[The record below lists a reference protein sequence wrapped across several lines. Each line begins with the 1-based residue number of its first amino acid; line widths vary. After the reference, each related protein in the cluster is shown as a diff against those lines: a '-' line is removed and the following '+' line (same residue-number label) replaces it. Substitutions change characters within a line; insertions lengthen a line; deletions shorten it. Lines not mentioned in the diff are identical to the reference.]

1 MSENHK
7 QPSKLSENLEI
18 SGKAF
23 RSLALYSLDKITAFI
38 DGLSDRIIYQKPP
51 KNVVFPGLP
60 EPIPE
65 KAMAFDQLLD
75 YVFNDLLSYGLENAG
90 PGNLAYV
97 PGGGLPQ
104 AAIADMITAAVN
116 RYTTVW
122 ELSPGL
128 AELETTVVRWFLD
141 MFRFPAEARGILT
154 SGSSLATFSAVLA
167 ARQKYLNGSLEEATV
182 YVSDVIH
189 YAVCKAVTM
198 AGFPSEALREIPSD
212 CQFRMDTEQLSAQI
226 QKDRQAG
233 KRPFLIVGTAGAT
246 RTGSVD
252 NLDILADVARDEKM
266 WLHIDAAYGGFFQ
279 LTQRGTRILAGIE
292 RADSIALDPHKA
304 LFIPYGTGAL
314 LVRNGEDLRQ
324 AHRDKGKRYSKRQND
339 PERMDF
345 CEYSPELSRELRG
358 LRIWLPLKMHGVS
371 SFRQNLD
378 EKLDLARWATDQLRK
393 IPGIKIFNE
402 PQLSVVTFRL
412 IREGLDDAKLEQ
424 LNRRL
429 LEIINAKK
437 RVHMIGVIVHDTYV
451 LRICVLSFRTHQQ
464 QVQWAVDDVR
474 QAIDELTI

>member
-1 MSENHK
+1 MSTNNK
-7 QPSKLSENLEI
+7 QLSDLSENLEI
-18 SGKAF
+18 SGETF
-23 RSLALYSLDKITAFI
+23 RALALSSLDKITEFI
-38 DGLSDRIIYQKPP
+38 DELPDRTIYQKPP
-51 KNVVFPGLP
+51 TDGAFPGLS

-65 KAMAFDQLLD
+65 KAIAFDQLLD
-75 YVFNDLLSYGLENAG
+75 YIFKDLLLSGLENAG

-104 AAIADMITAAVN
+104 AALADMITAVVN

-141 MFRFPAEARGILT
+141 MFGFPAEARGILT

-167 ARQKYLNGSLEEATV
+167 ARQKHLDGDLREATV

-189 YAVCKAVTM
+189 YAVCKAVIM
-198 AGFPSEALREIPSD
+198 AGFPSEVLREIPSD
-212 CQFRMDTEQLSAQI
+212 SQFRMDTEKLGTQI

-252 NLDILADVARDEKM
+252 NLDVLADIARDEKI
-266 WLHIDAAYGGFFQ
+266 WFHVDAAYGGFFQ
-279 LTQRGTRILAGIE
+279 LTQRGASALTGIE

-304 LFIPYGTGAL
+304 LFMPYGTGAL
-314 LVRNGEDLRQ
+314 LVRNGECLHQ
-324 AHRDKGKRYSKRQND
+324 AHRDKGERYSTRQSD
-339 PERMDF
+339 PGRMDF

-358 LRIWLPLKMHGVS
+358 LRVWLPLKMHGVS
-371 SFRQNLD
+371 SFRKNLE
-378 EKLDLARWATDQLRK
+378 EKLDLARWAADQLRE
-393 IPGIKIFNE
+393 ISGIEIVNE

-412 IREGLDDAKLEQ
+412 TKDGVNDAKLEQ
-424 LNRRL
+424 LNRQL
-429 LEIINAKK
+429 LEIINANK
-437 RVHMIGVIVHDTYV
+437 RVHMIGVIVHGIYV
-451 LRICVLSFRTHQQ
+451 LRICVLSFRTHQK

-474 QAIDELTI
+474 QAINELII